1 MKRNHKGWSHA
12 EINRKSPIISP
23 IFVAPILSFRRRNLN
38 QSVNQ
43 FLCHFR
49 WNIFSLKLVENFQFE
64 NSKRKVEDFGLGLEM
79 NGLGIEFLKCPVSWT
94 IFLFHVV
101 AEPDLKLITAME
113 EKWVSCLNFGYKDWK
128 IQIFCAILSTFK
140 WIMSR

>member
-1 MKRNHKGWSHA
+1 
-12 EINRKSPIISP
+12 
-23 IFVAPILSFRRRNLN
+23 
-38 QSVNQ
+38 
-43 FLCHFR
+43 
-49 WNIFSLKLVENFQFE
+49 
-64 NSKRKVEDFGLGLEM
+64 M

-128 IQIFCAILSTFK
+128 IQIFLRSFQPLNGLWAASDFDLST
-140 WIMSR
+140 